1 MLLSL
6 KIENFALIDSLEL
19 DLFSGL
25 NILTGETGAG
35 KSIILDAIDAALGG
49 KVSSRVLRSG
59 TNRAAI
65 EATFTTNPK
74 ISEWLAIQEIDGL
87 EDGAIVCSRE
97 ITSRS
102 NRTRLNGVVV
112 NKQQIQELRE
122 QLVEITAQGQTFLLG
137 RESIQREWLD
147 GFGGIKLLD
156 LRQQVSQL
164 FEIRQRSH
172 RTLKERQ
179 ERDRNRLQQI
189 DLLQYQ
195 LKELDVAD
203 LGDPNELEYLES
215 DRLRLSHS
223 VELQQQSYE
232 VYEILYQND
241 AENACGDLLGKAES
255 ILTEMV
261 AVDSNLAGILELVSS
276 ALTQIE
282 EAGREI
288 NAYGDNL
295 ESEPEQLEQIEDRIR
310 QLKQICRKYGATL
323 PDAIAYAQKLRQE
336 LDRLTNHEQSIEEL
350 EKIAAADQKA
360 LIKACIDLTNL
371 RQIAA
376 TQLEQTLVTALKSLA
391 MEKVLFRVTIA
402 AAEPTAFGA
411 DRITFEFSPNPGEPL
426 QPLSETASGGEISR
440 FLLAL
445 KTCFAQADPIGTMVF
460 DEIDVGVSGRVSQ
473 AIATQLWQLSRDQ
486 QVLCV
491 THQPIVAAIA
501 DRHFRVSKQV
511 VMVDRELDLN
521 SESTNPDLTSYSLPV
536 ERTTVRVQL
545 LEPEQRKQEL
555 AQLAGGVTFTSLALE
570 SENFA
575 SNSLAKTSGSTNGK
589 SKKKDKS
596 PASQA
601 IAFAE
606 SLLAQAAVIKNSD
619 RNQSK

>member
-6 KIENFALIDSLEL
+6 KIENFALIDRLEL
-19 DLFSGL
+19 ELFPGL
-25 NILTGETGAG
+25 NIMTGETGAG

-59 TNRAAI
+59 TNRALI
-65 EATFTTNPK
+65 EATFQTDVK
-74 ISEWLAIQEIDGL
+74 LAEWLAVQQIDAL
-87 EDGAIVCSRE
+87 EDGAILCSRE

-102 NRTRLNGVVV
+102 NRCRLNGVVV
-112 NKQQIQELRE
+112 NKQQIQSLRE
-122 QLVEITAQGQTFLLG
+122 MLVEITAQGQTFLLG
-137 RESIQREWLD
+137 REAVQREWLD
-147 GFGGIKLLD
+147 SFGGVKLLD
-156 LRQQVSQL
+156 LRQQVTQL

-172 RTLKERQ
+172 RALKERQ
-179 ERDRNRLQQI
+179 ESDRNRLQQI

-195 LKELDVAD
+195 LKELDAAD
-203 LGDPNELEYLES
+203 LDDPEEIERLEN

-232 VYEILYQND
+232 IYEILYQND

-261 AVDSNLAGILELVSS
+261 AVDSNLQGILELVSS

-295 ESEPEQLEQIEDRIR
+295 ESEPEQLEQIEARIR
-310 QLKQICRKYGATL
+310 QLKLICRKYGATL
-323 PDAIAYAQKLRQE
+323 KEAIAFAQKLRQE
-336 LDRLTNHEQSIEEL
+336 LDGLTNHEQSIEEL

-360 LIKACIDLTNL
+360 LLKVCTELTKL
-371 RQIAA
+371 RQTAA
-376 TQLEQTLVTALKSLA
+376 TQLEQTLITTLKSLA

-402 AAEPTAFGA
+402 AVEPSAFGA

-473 AIATQLWQLSRDQ
+473 AIALQLWQLSRNH

-501 DRHFRVSKQV
+501 DHHFRVSKQV
-511 VMVDRELDLN
+511 VMVHQDSSKNPE
-521 SESTNPDLTSYSLPV
+521 TNGSSSPV
-536 ERTTVRVQL
+536 ERTTVQVQL

-555 AQLAGGVTFTSLALE
+555 AQIAGGVNVKAP
-570 SENFA
+570 EN
-575 SNSLAKTSGSTNGK
+575 NSDRKT
-589 SKKKDKS
+589 KKKDKTQELEGV
-596 PASQA
+596 SQA

-606 SLLAQAAVIKNSD
+606 SLLTQAAAMKTSD
-619 RNQSK
+619 RR